1 MGKYE
6 PLTIFYNGKNFEEIL
21 TRFHDE
27 EYVVLKEPM
36 GWQAKGTKRIKTIE
50 LSHKILGSNPILVQK
65 YIEPNEGINR
75 ALTLYYNGQVKP
87 IAWYTRLPQNSW
99 RTGADSISDI
109 VQITPTSSM
118 IEFVSNV
125 ASSSKLFLNG
135 IDYISKGNQHYLL
148 EVNSV
153 PRLSTAVHNWD
164 INAPQECIK
173 TMEEVRTKK

>member
-1 MGKYE
+1 
-6 PLTIFYNGKNFEEIL
+6 
-21 TRFHDE
+21 
-27 EYVVLKEPM
+27 
-36 GWQAKGTKRIKTIE
+36 
-50 LSHKILGSNPILVQK
+50 
-65 YIEPNEGINR
+65 
-75 ALTLYYNGQVKP
+75 
-87 IAWYTRLPQNSW
+87 W

-135 IDYISKGNQHYLL
+135 IDYISKGDQHYLL

-173 TMEEVRTKK
+173 AMEEVCTKK